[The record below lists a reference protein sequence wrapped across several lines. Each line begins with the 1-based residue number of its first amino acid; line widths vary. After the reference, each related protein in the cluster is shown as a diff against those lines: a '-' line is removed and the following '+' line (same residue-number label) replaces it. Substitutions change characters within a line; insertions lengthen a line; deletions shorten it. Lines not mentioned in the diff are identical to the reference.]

1 MLPDTLMAIN
11 KINSRAPVATPIIPA
26 TQEAETR
33 RIVVQ
38 SQPCANI
45 VPQDPISK
53 KKPFTKEG
61 LVWLKVK
68 ALSSNPRS
76 TKKKKKD

>member
-53 KKPFTKEG
+53 KNPSPKKGWCG
-61 LVWLKVK
+61 L
-68 ALSSNPRS
+68 R
-76 TKKKKKD
+76 